1 MFSTALEQDLSVFSF
16 AEMALFTN
24 SVHIELILPQAV
36 QLCIHFLLR
45 KNKDGC
51 TSLRDLIKDTPL
63 RDIRRRNN
71 SVLGRNQIHDLK
83 SFASRRVLY
92 HCATAVA

>member
-51 TSLRDLIKDTPL
+51 TSLRDLIKDPPL
-63 RDIRRRNN
+63 VKESWKRQKEEKKPH
-71 SVLGRNQIHDLK
+71 L
-83 SFASRRVLY
+83 A
-92 HCATAVA
+92 